1 MQVEPLHI
9 VTLDVPSPPDYGG
22 AIDMFYRI
30 KSLSESGIPL
40 ILHVFHY
47 RRPID
52 DKLNSLCREIHYY
65 NRPLYRDLLH
75 PITPYI
81 VASRKHPDLLKNLTQ
96 TAGPILFE
104 GLHTTAFLD
113 HPSLRDRIKIV
124 RMHNIEHQYYRA
136 LARKTHLP
144 LQRIFFNWEAFRLK
158 KHEPKLRFAQGIAAI
173 SSTEAAAL
181 TSRYGPAVFHLPVY
195 QEAQEVSGA
204 PGLGTYALYH
214 GNLSVAE
221 NQEAAQFLID
231 KVFSHLDYP
240 LVIAGKSIPPDL
252 VKAAQPYTHIQLITD
267 PDREAMDRLIREA
280 HLIVLPAF
288 QGTGVKI
295 KLLQSLFKG
304 RFVLVNALMLNGT
317 ELHTCC
323 LVAESA
329 ADFQNQIRT
338 LANQP
343 FMEVEVLKRQ
353 RILGDSFSHQNL
365 NEILLAH
372 LYPLKSDL
380 RNTGIS

>member
-1 MQVEPLHI
+1 LQVEPLHI
-9 VTLDVPSPPDYGG
+9 VALDVPYPPDYGG

-30 KSLSESGIPL
+30 KSLSEAGIPL
-40 ILHVFHY
+40 ILHIFHY
-47 RRPID
+47 RRPVAD
-52 DKLNSLCREIHYY
+52 MLNSLCKEIHYY
-65 NRPLYRDLLH
+65 ERPLYRDLLH
-75 PITPYI
+75 PTTPYI

-136 LARKTHLP
+136 LAHNTRHP
-144 LQRIFFNWEAFRLK
+144 LLRIFFNWEAYRLK
-158 KHEPKLRFAQGIAAI
+158 NYEPKLRFAQGIAAI
-173 SSTEAAAL
+173 STAEATPL
-181 TSRYGPAVFHLPVY
+181 TTRYGPAVFHLPVY

-221 NQEAAQFLID
+221 NQEAALFLIR
-231 KVFSHLDYP
+231 KVFSDLDYP
-240 LVIAGKSIPPDL
+240 LVIAGKSIPPAL
-252 VKAAQPYTHIQLITD
+252 MKAAQSFSHIRLISD
-267 PDREAMDRLIREA
+267 PDREVMDRLIREA

-295 KLLQSLFKG
+295 KLLQSLYKG
-304 RFVLVNALMLNGT
+304 RFVLVNALMLTGT
-317 ELHTCC
+317 ELHPCC

-343 FMEVEVLKRQ
+343 FSEEEGLKRQ
-353 RILGDSFSHQNL
+353 RILGDTFNHQYL
-365 NEILLAH
+365 NETLLAH
-372 LYPLKSDL
+372 LYPRASD
-380 RNTGIS
+380 

>member
-1 MQVEPLHI
+1 
-9 VTLDVPSPPDYGG
+9 
-22 AIDMFYRI
+22 
-30 KSLSESGIPL
+30 
-40 ILHVFHY
+40 
-47 RRPID
+47 
-52 DKLNSLCREIHYY
+52 
-65 NRPLYRDLLH
+65 
-75 PITPYI
+75 
-81 VASRKHPDLLKNLTQ
+81 
-96 TAGPILFE
+96 
-104 GLHTTAFLD
+104 
-113 HPSLRDRIKIV
+113 
-124 RMHNIEHQYYRA
+124 MHNIEHQYYRA

-221 NQEAAQFLID
+221 NQEAAHFLIE

-304 RFVLVNALMLNGT
+304 RFVLVNPLMLNGT
-317 ELHTCC
+317 ELHSCC
-323 LVAESA
+323 QIAESA
-329 ADFQNQIRT
+329 SEFQNQIRL
-338 LANQP
+338 LANQT
-343 FMEVEVLKRQ
+343 FSEVDVQKR
-353 RILGDSFSHQNL
+353 RDILGNTFNHQNL
-365 NEILLAH
+365 NKILLAH